1 MTWSNWVELTVLTV
15 SLIAVFFI
23 VRISNRKVE
32 DLDGLGEVSEKG
44 DVKGN
49 VVAHF

>member
-1 MTWSNWVELTVLTV
+1 MTWSNWVELIVLII

-23 VRISNRKVE
+23 VRISNQKVE
-32 DLDGLGEVSEKG
+32 DLDGVGEVTEKG